1 MLFELLF
8 FGVPI
13 ASCLFFGVSLGLYF
27 SARKRKKRGDETLTV
42 GAYCLRRDL
51 LIASSV
57 LFGVVT
63 FLTLLLVGLILSVA
77 IVGM

>member
-1 MLFELLF
+1 MLFVLLF
-8 FGVPI
+8 YGVPI
-13 ASCLFFGVSLGLYF
+13 ASCLFFCVSLALF
-27 SARKRKKRGDETLTV
+27 LSARKRKKRGDETLTE

-57 LFGVVT
+57 LFAVVT
-63 FLTLLLVGLILSVA
+63 VLTLLLVGLLSVA